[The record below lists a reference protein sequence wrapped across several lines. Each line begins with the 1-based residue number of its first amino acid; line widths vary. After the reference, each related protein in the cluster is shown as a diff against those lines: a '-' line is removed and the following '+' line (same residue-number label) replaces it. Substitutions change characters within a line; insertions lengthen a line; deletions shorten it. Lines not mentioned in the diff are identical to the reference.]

1 MVMKLNRVNNFL
13 RVFVCG
19 LILPVMVALI
29 AGCSS
34 HFKKIPKPGETIKED
49 ISLMGYQTWVDFEV
63 EPEVVY
69 RYLQDTDNVAKAF
82 NWVNFQKKGED
93 TGRLD
98 VPGDGIHFISR
109 VLGVP
114 FRGRM
119 VATSVDFPQRA
130 EIFHV
135 MGVWSRQQWWREDL
149 EDGRARMHLCVYA
162 EMPDVPF
169 ISKVVTPQMYANQA
183 GRRVDYSFDRIKADL
198 EGLPMP
204 EEFPE
209 TPRGEV
215 FSSTVRIYRTAIEI
229 EKPKGQ
235 VYEYITKLENF
246 NRASEMLNF
255 DSFTG
260 AEVLSKVG
268 QQCRVVSTPGA
279 SFELSGRSVIVESR
293 ENRLIHHLIYFEESL
308 AGFIVKLR
316 RKGVNNTLL
325 EYSFYY
331 QIPDY
336 SSEQLVTTLHAVSQ
350 LDGALRLA
358 LHNIKSALESN
369 QGL

>member
-1 MVMKLNRVNNFL
+1 MTTLSIYL
-13 RVFVCG
+13 RSSAFRFI
-19 LILPVMVALI
+19 ILAVVPCI
-29 AGCSS
+29 AGCLS
-34 HFKKIPKPGETIKED
+34 HFKKIPSPGETIKED
-49 ISLMGYQTWVDFEV
+49 IPLVCYYTWVDLDV
-63 EPEVVY
+63 DPEVVHSH
-69 RYLQDTDNVAKAF
+69 LQDANNLGNAF
-82 NWVNFQKKGED
+82 DWLNFQKKGED
-93 TGRLD
+93 TGRLE
-98 VPGDGIHFISR
+98 VPGDGINFSTRIA
-109 VLGVP
+109 GVP
-114 FRGRM
+114 FSGRI
-119 VATSVDFPQRA
+119 VLTYSELGKRIEA
-130 EIFHV
+130 FHV
-135 MGVWSRQQWWREDL
+135 MDVWVRQQWWVETLDDGEARIHLRVYTELPDL
-149 EDGRARMHLCVYA
+149 PLIYKIVSPKMVGE
-162 EMPDVPF
+162 E
-169 ISKVVTPQMYANQA
+169 A
-183 GRRVDYSFDRIKADL
+183 GRRIDYSFDRIKADI

-204 EEFPE
+204 EKFPR
-209 TPRGEV
+209 TFRGEV

-293 ENRLIHHLIYFEESL
+293 EDRLIHHLIYFEESL

-316 RKGVNNTLL
+316 RKGINNTLL

-336 SSEQLVTTLHAVSQ
+336 SSEQLVITLHAVSQ

-358 LHNIKSALESN
+358 LHNIKSALESSP
-369 QGL
+369 